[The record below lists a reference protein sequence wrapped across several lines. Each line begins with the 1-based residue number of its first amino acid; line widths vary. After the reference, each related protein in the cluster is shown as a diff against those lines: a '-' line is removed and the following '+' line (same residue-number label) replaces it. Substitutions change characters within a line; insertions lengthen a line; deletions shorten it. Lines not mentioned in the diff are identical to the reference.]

1 MRVSLFSD
9 FYFEF
14 IQLVSDLKYTLEM
27 HFWEFKDKLIPR
39 LQNQLNFGIELLK
52 TIFLLAK
59 CCLSIYKQMQII
71 NQIKEKAKSFT
82 IIQITANVP
91 LRAVTSS
98 IQMPTILYKNT
109 SFLHLSNIL

>member
-1 MRVSLFSD
+1 
-9 FYFEF
+9 
-14 IQLVSDLKYTLEM
+14 
-27 HFWEFKDKLIPR
+27 
-39 LQNQLNFGIELLK
+39 
-52 TIFLLAK
+52 
-59 CCLSIYKQMQII
+59 MQII